1 MTMTTI
7 PGFPAGT
14 IRFDASGRASLTDMH
29 RIAGGEAR
37 TNPRDWFRTK
47 GARDLVARIS
57 AMQQTPLGAVAGP
70 EPVSVVHG
78 GNHAGTWAALE
89 IAREYAFYIAPR
101 FHPWR
106 EFYGRPDL
114 LERVMEPRFW
124 PEWPGEKKNANG

>member
-1 MTMTTI
+1 MTSI
-7 PGFPAGT
+7 PGFPAGS
-14 IRFDASGRASLTDMH
+14 IRFDEHGRASLTDMH

-57 AMQQTPLGAVAGP
+57 ATYQTPLGTDAGV
-70 EPVSVVHG
+70 ESVEVVHG
-78 GNHAGTWAALE
+78 GNYAGTWAAPE

-114 LERVMEPRFW
+114 LERVMDRRFW
-124 PEWPGEKKNANG
+124 PEWPGLKKKITA